1 MGTRKTKVFTPGKL
15 GRQESARSVRRRAP
29 PTTPPT
35 TPHSTRTPVATHR
48 PTWLVR
54 VFAACAACTFV
65 AGGDCDDDDWDGWGE
80 CCPKLWLGGPASP
93 RIRNPVGYC
102 NCWSSFI
109 DSRLAGG
116 AVPFLPPGR
125 SSANPLLNTT
135 AFASFYA
142 RLLRNNSCPDNL
154 NTFVG
159 RADPA
164 GAGTEHLVYALQR
177 TDAQQLGLTEAIVR
191 KYKFDY
197 CWREGDALYSATL
210 TQTLAVEAWMNYQ
223 MGEADVAPR
232 VYHACLTHGERLG
245 SQSLNMLSV
254 MERFEV
260 SVQALL
266 ERVPYARLDE
276 ARLLYQVEWA
286 TVTAELTLSDLKLGN
301 ILAHQVGNSDVWQT
315 ALTDFDPPWASHM
328 PDMRPTCRHLFT
340 LAKLSLELICQGAY
354 LLPESFAAKLDTLE
368 AADPDCAY
376 DFFYRDSSD
385 SWASMPAAHR
395 QLNAWLPCVLYNRRD
410 FPYYDRCM
418 LSENRGMNRQTLTN
432 RVGPSCPLPSSEEVA
447 PGEEGEE
454 GEGQAWCPS
463 PASRGRRLDDDTDIR
478 EGSFEEAEASECRE
492 WNDYLDS
499 PMDPIGPLTPPP
511 PPLKMKPP
519 VPPPRSPKPFPPA
532 PPSQPPRQPPP
543 SPLPPLPPQRPPR
556 PRQPPP
562 PSPPPRQ
569 PPPSPSPLSPSL
581 PPLPPLSAPP
591 SHPPP
596 EQRPSLP
603 TPACPLA
610 SSPPSPPRH
619 PSIHYQLSS
628 GLSWAGAASTTLG
641 SARAQDLG
649 GAISVLVLL
658 LCCCIWLLC
667 KCAWRRSVWWRGR
680 APEQHA
686 VSARAAKARQRVL
699 DEELEL
705 QPDAVTRLTR
715 NHIYI

>member
-1 MGTRKTKVFTPGKL
+1 MSNKAKFTKVALRATTRSRVCS
-15 GRQESARSVRRRAP
+15 RQTSSTH
-29 PTTPPT
+29 TTP
-35 TPHSTRTPVATHR
+35 RVATN
-48 PTWLVR
+48 PLTWLVR
-54 VFAACAACTFV
+54 VFAACAACTGV
-65 AGGDCDDDDWDGWGE
+65 AGGDCGGDDWDGWGE

-142 RLLRNNSCPDNL
+142 RLVRENSCPDNL
-154 NTFVG
+154 TTFMG

-177 TDAQQLGLTEAIVR
+177 MDAQQLGLTEAIVR

-223 MGEADVAPR
+223 MGEAGISPR
-232 VYHACLTHGERLG
+232 VQHVCLTHGERLG

-260 SVQALL
+260 SLQALL
-266 ERVPYARLDE
+266 ERAPYARLDE

-286 TVTAELTLSDLKLGN
+286 TVTAQLTLSDLKLGN
-301 ILAHQVGNSDVWQT
+301 ILAHQVGTSDVWQT

-328 PDMRPTCRHLFT
+328 PGMRPTCRHLFT

-410 FPYYDRCM
+410 FPHYDRCM
-418 LSENRGMNRQTLTN
+418 LAENRGMNRQTLTN
-432 RVGPSCPLPSSEEVA
+432 RVGPSCPLPSSEAVA
-447 PGEEGEE
+447 PGA

-463 PASRGRRLDDDTDIR
+463 PSSGGRRLDDDTDIR

-499 PMDPIGPLTPPP
+499 FVDPIGPLTPPP
-511 PPLKMKPP
+511 PPPSPSPP
-519 VPPPRSPKPFPPA
+519 VPPPPRSPNPSSPA

-543 SPLPPLPPQRPPR
+543 SPLPPPPPPPPPR
-556 PRQPPP
+556 PRQPPAP
-562 PSPPPRQ
+562 PPPPRQ
-569 PPPSPSPLSPSL
+569 PPPSPSPAPPPL
-581 PPLPPLSAPP
+581 PPLPPLPPSPHQSPPAPP
-591 SHPPP
+591 TSPAGPPP
-596 EQRPSLP
+596 PRAPD
-603 TPACPLA
+603 
-610 SSPPSPPRH
+610 PPRH
-619 PSIHYQLSS
+619 PSLHYKLSS
-628 GLSWAGAASTTLG
+628 GLPWAGAASTSLR

-649 GAISVLVLL
+649 GAVSVLVVL

-680 APEQHA
+680 APKQHA

-699 DEELEL
+699 DDVEL

-715 NHIYI
+715 THVYI